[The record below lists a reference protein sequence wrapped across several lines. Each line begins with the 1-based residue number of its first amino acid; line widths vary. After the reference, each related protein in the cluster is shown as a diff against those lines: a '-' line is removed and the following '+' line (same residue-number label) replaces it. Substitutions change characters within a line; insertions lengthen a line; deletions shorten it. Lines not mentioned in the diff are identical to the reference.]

1 MDEEP
6 AAGVH
11 KSTGVGSGVISFGAS
26 LHALDDHLAWG
37 QQVDSGDGSASNRHL
52 TLERGDVEAGESITI
67 FKEGGV
73 WGAHRQLKL
82 CESGHHTEKAHV
94 ILNKAHL
101 AKQVST
107 LHF

>member
-1 MDEEP
+1 VDEEP

-73 WGAHRQLKL
+73 WGALRIELAL
-82 CESGHHTEKAHV
+82 SS
-94 ILNKAHL
+94 ILGVGPSPL
-101 AKQVST
+101 LT
-107 LHF
+107 YRF